1 MSIDQR
7 THVPLPDSDDHSSMS
22 AWNYGFGKIIE
33 AYSAFGGIYSLDAVL
48 KRAGITPRNY

>member
-1 MSIDQR
+1 
-7 THVPLPDSDDHSSMS
+7 MS